1 MSGGAVK
8 TSAGN
13 RQQKLGGKSEAK
25 MGGDSNLTEG
35 DLPPATEDI
44 KPDHVLRYDEVDG
57 GR

>member
-1 MSGGAVK
+1 MK